1 MPSQDYSTYNNY
13 NMAPPKKRAKA
24 ADAASSTAAASG
36 AAGGAQ
42 PTLAGA
48 TSAPLAAAAAAGV
61 APDPSAQPVAV
72 GQLTGMFNQF
82 GAEMMKQIEA
92 SLQTKLN
99 GVTAGQRRNH
109 QHALRGGLA
118 RAARGEHGRLVS
130 CLCPSVSAA
139 MMRG

>member
-99 GVTAGQRRNH
+99 GVTAGH
-109 QHALRGGLA
+109 DALSD
-118 RAARGEHGRLVS
+118 RLN
-130 CLCPSVSAA
+130 A
-139 MMRG
+139 